1 MFLFFFSVKY
11 LWYYRDNYWM
21 LMIKFKELLSHL
33 LILKKKQKKNLV
45 VKISQRA

>member
-11 LWYYRDNYWM
+11 LWYYQDNYWM

-33 LILKKKQKKNLV
+33 LILKKKTKKNLV